1 MLIWGKKEF
10 KATTIKSDSEEH
22 GGWGIIQQEDM
33 TIVKVY
39 VLDVMKSIYF
49 KQMLVILNV
58 DICSNMIILGT
69 L

>member
-1 MLIWGKKEF
+1 MNLRQQLLKV
-10 KATTIKSDSEEH
+10 TMKSMVVEGS
-22 GGWGIIQQEDM
+22 IQQEDM

>member
-1 MLIWGKKEF
+1 MVVEG
-10 KATTIKSDSEEH
+10 S
-22 GGWGIIQQEDM
+22 IQQEDM